1 MTNPRPLERKDNA
14 ISHRQKNVR
23 HCSLLFFFF
32 FEEVK
37 VWFIELSPKVIGS
50 NPVGNLDYRFFPT
63 LVSGARM

>member
-1 MTNPRPLERKDNA
+1 MTNPKPLERKDNA

-23 HCSLLFFFF
+23 HCSLSCFF

-63 LVSGARM
+63 LVSGPRM